1 MNSRRRRTAVR
12 SPRPRASRAW
22 KMAGVRPG
30 QCGMECDRAAF
41 VMVNE
46 AELEEDGLME
56 AEDVVQ
62 LCQPIC
68 IEMVNVASICDVYEH
83 F

>member
-1 MNSRRRRTAVR
+1 
-12 SPRPRASRAW
+12 
-22 KMAGVRPG
+22 
-30 QCGMECDRAAF
+30 MECDRAAF